1 MMIWK
6 AQLRKS
12 NYSMKVIV
20 TGDFRTPTLLET
32 DKATGILIFSDD
44 GRPNVIY
51 RIIGEGKGWIRYTK
65 GEDSNFDEIAEA
77 LGLLK

>member
-1 MMIWK
+1 MRWLELPK
-6 AQLRKS
+6 KF
-12 NYSMKVIV
+12 NYNMKVVV
-20 TGDFRTPTLLET
+20 TGDFREPMLLDT

-51 RIIGEGKGWIRYTK
+51 RIVGEGKGWIRYTK
-65 GEDSNFDEIAEA
+65 GEDANFDEIASA